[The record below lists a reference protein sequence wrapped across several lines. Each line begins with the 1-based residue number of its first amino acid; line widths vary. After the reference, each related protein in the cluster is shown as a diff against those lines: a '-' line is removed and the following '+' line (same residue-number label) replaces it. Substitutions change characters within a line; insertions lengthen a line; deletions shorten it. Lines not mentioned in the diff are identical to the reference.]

1 MIKVNGTYRESS
13 DDSVAT
19 LLARM
24 GIDTRGI
31 AVALNGE
38 VVRRSE
44 WDVTKILDGATVE
57 IVTAAAGG

>member
-1 MIKVNGTYRESS
+1 VIRVNGDDEQFSAETVS
-13 DDSVAT
+13 D
-19 LLARM
+19 LLRRRS
-24 GIDTRGI
+24 IEPRGI

-44 WDVTKILDGATVE
+44 WATTSIPDGASIE